1 MKFSNM
7 LGPLLALQNGFY
19 WRLTIQKVI
28 DIHAIDYNLAPTVFT
43 KVRED
48 EVALSSCQ
56 LPVIHSPSLNLFIVY
71 DHPYKMNFNNGL
83 TWI

>member
-1 MKFSNM
+1 M
-7 LGPLLALQNGFY
+7 LGPLLALRNGIY

-48 EVALSSCQ
+48 EVALPTTSDSW
-56 LPVIHSPSLNLFIVY
+56 PESESVY
-71 DHPYKMNFNNGL
+71 CIMITH
-83 TWI
+83 TR

>member
-19 WRLTIQKVI
+19 WHLTIQKVI
-28 DIHAIDYNLAPTVFT
+28 DIHAIDYNLALTVFT

-48 EVALSSCQ
+48 EVVLSTTSDSW
-56 LPVIHSPSLNLFIVY
+56 PESESVY
-71 DHPYKMNFNNGL
+71 CITITH
-83 TWI
+83 TR